1 MRDKTTDGK
10 VTSRLVLAAYQVI
23 REQGQAAPDEDGVRE
38 LDGLT
43 ASGDFDGYTVI
54 VSDGL
59 VTVRALFHNQ
69 LDIQAPDGRA
79 LENFLKRLR
88 RVAAGRH

>member
-1 MRDKTTDGK
+1 MKSTDGK
-10 VTSRLVLAAYQVI
+10 VTSRLVLAAYQTVL
-23 REQGQAAPDEDGVRE
+23 EHGAPIDHRGSGRA

-43 ASGDFDGYTVI
+43 AVGDFDGYTVS

-69 LDIQAPDGRA
+69 VDIQAPDGRA
-79 LENFLKRLR
+79 LENYLKRLQ
-88 RVAAGRH
+88 RVVEKYR

>member
-1 MRDKTTDGK
+1 MVDESANGK
-10 VTSRLVLAAYQVI
+10 VTSRLVLAAYQTILERGRMVGD
-23 REQGQAAPDEDGVRE
+23 RDGSRE

-43 ASGDFDGYTVI
+43 VAGDFDGYTVS
-54 VSDGL
+54 VSDGV

-79 LENFLKRLR
+79 LDNFLKRLR
-88 RVAAGRH
+88 RVAAGR

>member
-1 MRDKTTDGK
+1 MSELAADGK

-23 REQGQAAPDEDGVRE
+23 QEQGRPAAGSDVARE

-43 ASGDFDGYTVI
+43 ATGDFDGYTVS
-54 VSDGL
+54 VSDGV